1 MDKAPCKGCE
11 ERYVGCHSKCRKY
24 IDYKTNL
31 DMINKSK
38 RMASEVAYVGFRRQ
52 QDLKINRELK
62 HKRGN

>member
-1 MDKAPCKGCE
+1 MEKAPCKGCE
-11 ERYVGCHSKCRKY
+11 DRYVGCHSKCRKY

-38 RMASEVAYVGFRRQ
+38 RMANEIVYVGFKRQ